1 MFDNSI
7 QFLLKWRY
15 FR

>member
-1 MFDNSI
+1 MFDNST